1 MGEESWLRGEHE
13 GRERPFDWR
22 ALADEFGIPLAQAQ
36 LLYGEAVRRSELL
49 GPRGQSAEDAYR
61 ESLEQVQS
69 AERNS
74 APGRLTL
81 TMREQEL
88 ARGGGGRQRPG
99 APGKRTRTG
108 RMRGA
113 AGPGGGHAT
122 RPVPA
127 PSPSTRASPLIAN
140 ADTDLASQQQRQ
152 YRFLRAR
159 ALGIFW
165 GEGAQSEAVEAIDA
179 PASEAA
185 APAPAVEEQP
195 AAATPSPRSPAEARV
210 EAESAAL
217 AAGSGAAIALPDDLR
232 GRLALA
238 FGAGTDAPAPAPRR
252 APGRSSRAGGDAG
265 GGAGSGE
272 LLMAEPAPA
281 LAASFE
287 PRLASAAGEMRDAAL
302 GDLPAPA
309 QTADDARAAAVIPA
323 DESDARAQ
331 AGLLAALDERPPP
344 SPEIEAACE
353 HIHAIIRAK
362 RPPDDDSLVQAKPR
376 EMAAEAGG
384 ALNQEVEARAG
395 SVREGFADLQ
405 QQPAGEPGRPPTPLT
420 LPPEELSAQPPALS
434 EGALAPVEDAE
445 VSLDADLAAQR
456 RRVEDAGM
464 SGELADLVQDGP
476 IAEARAGLGEMGALA
491 EAGPAQT
498 MAEQAAAIAQASGDM
513 QALQAAASEALARSR
528 SSAVGSVAGV
538 GGDIQG
544 SEEEQRAQA
553 GAAMQARFA
562 SAQQEVDAL
571 MAPLGPNALARWE
584 AGVDQLAG
592 EFEASLG
599 LVQAR
604 IDERYRTED
613 NGSIGDEARAGVL
626 SLWDWAF
633 GMPDWVTEEY
643 DRAETLFA
651 DGCTALLRDISSDV
665 NAVIESCQGII
676 GNARADIERIAD
688 SLPEELRAW
697 AQGEAARLGTELDA
711 LAAQVDA
718 SQSQVSADL
727 IGRAN
732 QAVHEVREQVHALR
746 QEALGAVGRIGAAV
760 SAFLADPGRMLVNG
774 LLRVVGIP
782 PEQFWS
788 FVDKLGAV
796 VDRLAEDPV
805 GFGATLLDGIG
816 QGFDQFFANFPAHLQ
831 AGLMQWLSSAL
842 SQAGVPR
849 PMDFSAPGIFSMVLD
864 VLGITW
870 DRIRVILAKHIGE
883 DNVEH
888 FDRAY
893 DIIKTFIA
901 HGPLGLVDL
910 LRQELSPETIFHMVR
925 ETAVRFLV
933 ETLVE
938 KAAARIATLFVPGG
952 AVYQA
957 LRGIYKALEWVYYNA
972 ARLFRLFDAVVTG
985 AAEIASGN
993 TAGLALLV
1001 EGALSGMMGPVIDF
1015 VAEFIGIGDVPEMVG
1030 DALEDLRAFIAQG
1043 IDKVIG
1049 FVVAQARS
1057 LLDSLGLGNKDD
1069 KKGDEDD
1076 ADGDTE
1082 LGETVRFRAEAEDHT
1097 LWVEER
1103 DGEATLM
1110 VASTPMTVAERIED
1124 WRARL
1129 GELSGQAENG
1139 QAPRARATELLAQ
1152 AQTLHTSADSEA
1164 DQLAQQFRA
1173 ARATSEGD
1181 GDAAAPAQMPDD
1193 AKLETSEH
1201 SLADV
1206 LRELFEVYGDTLDGG
1221 ALVQRFSGEIAM
1233 ADPNAIAPLTKA
1245 VEALDQASEDAA
1257 AERYETWDMVKDA
1270 LAAPDAPAPFRTIV
1284 AKPLLQS
1291 HGFGSAAHK
1300 EAVAAAKQAHA
1311 QLLATNEEGKTP
1323 SIDANDLDKW
1333 VEDHKSNIH
1342 EARGPFKQT
1351 SAAVRE
1357 QIFSATR
1364 QGMAKD
1370 AMVAEFAE
1378 KLSTDVADPEGT
1390 KLLKAALKLHGVVK
1404 FLGLIAEHGEASL
1417 PPDASRPSI
1426 TRDYFNELWAIS
1438 AHRKAIKTAFLNV
1451 APGSHEWI
1459 PRNYIA
1465 AVVEKAASSPNPE
1478 GALDGVKW
1486 IDAQDK
1492 MRTKTVGLIFKPVD
1506 GRCKT
1511 FQTKK
1516 GSRTALAG
1524 HVGALYVDDP
1534 TKEETHII
1542 PSSMGQPGWHDL
1554 LREAFDGSADI
1565 AAFVV
1570 HAEKIFRETIWSGSD
1585 ADLSSVPGRLETR
1598 YYRSANGSDM
1608 VKLSA
1613 LKGEQRASYET
1624 IQGEFTSWKT
1634 EL

>member
-69 AERNS
+69 AERSS

-122 RPVPA
+122 RPVPS
-127 PSPSTRASPLIAN
+127 PSPSTRAGTLIAN

-210 EAESAAL
+210 EAESQAL

-281 LAASFE
+281 LAPGFE
-287 PRLASAAGEMRDAAL
+287 SRLASAAGEMRDAAL

-395 SVREGFADLQ
+395 AVREGFADLQ

-805 GFGATLLDGIG
+805 GFGATLLGGIG

-957 LRGIYKALEWVYYNA
+957 LRGIYQALEWVYYNA

-1015 VAEFIGIGDVPEMVG
+1015 VAEFIGLGNVPEMVG

-1049 FVVAQARS
+1049 FIVAQARS

-1069 KKGDEDD
+1069 EGEDD
-1076 ADGDTE
+1076 EEGDDESLEKPISFDAAT
-1082 LGETVRFRAEAEDHT
+1082 GEGGAREGHEIYFRKTDSGAEVIIE
-1097 LWVEER
+1097 
-1103 DGEATLM
+1103 
-1110 VASTPMTVAERIED
+1110 STPMR
-1124 WRARL
+1124 
-1129 GELSGQAENG
+1129 
-1139 QAPRARATELLAQ
+1139 
-1152 AQTLHTSADSEA
+1152 TL
-1164 DQLAQQFRA
+1164 DQLRQGAFAELFKTEAQKNTLAGIETKLENAVEAQKA
-1173 ARATSEGD
+1173 AA
-1181 GDAAAPAQMPDD
+1181 AAAPKSAKRSKKKKEAREILSSITEDLKKADHDYVYPSPEWGTYQEMCEAAGKEAPLDGRTREAHHLPYKALAHGIKTQLEAARDTLPNAQTGRGQRFHDLYH
-1193 AKLETSEH
+1193 ALKQAATNAETQWDEKGNNLSAILIHAETHRGKNGAH
-1201 SLADV
+1201 SADV
-1206 LRELFEVYGDTLDGG
+1206 VKIVHNAMKNADEAQSLKQPLRADETPRAAPGKKHWKDYVGGLMPAAGNTAAHESISTEAILQKVSDKLRECFEEARAWHLAVLRKSLTDSKLDGENP
-1221 ALVQRFSGEIAM
+1221 VS
-1233 ADPNAIAPLTKA
+1233 
-1245 VEALDQASEDAA
+1245 ALDEAA
-1257 AERYETWDMVKDA
+1257 DHSHETWR
-1270 LAAPDAPAPFRTIV
+1270 PF
-1284 AKPLLQS
+1284 
-1291 HGFGSAAHK
+1291 H
-1300 EAVAAAKQAHA
+1300 
-1311 QLLATNEEGKTP
+1311 
-1323 SIDANDLDKW
+1323 
-1333 VEDHKSNIH
+1333 
-1342 EARGPFKQT
+1342 
-1351 SAAVRE
+1351 
-1357 QIFSATR
+1357 
-1364 QGMAKD
+1364 
-1370 AMVAEFAE
+1370 
-1378 KLSTDVADPEGT
+1378 DPQW
-1390 KLLKAALKLHGVVK
+1390 
-1404 FLGLIAEHGEASL
+1404 
-1417 PPDASRPSI
+1417 
-1426 TRDYFNELWAIS
+1426 N
-1438 AHRKAIKTAFLNV
+1438 
-1451 APGSHEWI
+1451 
-1459 PRNYIA
+1459 
-1465 AVVEKAASSPNPE
+1465 
-1478 GALDGVKW
+1478 
-1486 IDAQDK
+1486 
-1492 MRTKTVGLIFKPVD
+1492 
-1506 GRCKT
+1506 
-1511 FQTKK
+1511 
-1516 GSRTALAG
+1516 
-1524 HVGALYVDDP
+1524 
-1534 TKEETHII
+1534 
-1542 PSSMGQPGWHDL
+1542 
-1554 LREAFDGSADI
+1554 
-1565 AAFVV
+1565 
-1570 HAEKIFRETIWSGSD
+1570 
-1585 ADLSSVPGRLETR
+1585 
-1598 YYRSANGSDM
+1598 
-1608 VKLSA
+1608 
-1613 LKGEQRASYET
+1613 
-1624 IQGEFTSWKT
+1624 
-1634 EL
+1634 